1 MHLWPAWARWLV
13 LALGYALLLGGGWA
27 MAWGEGPLRVLGLLA
42 FAASMPLLI
51 HAGRAAMRERSRQ
64 VDRRY
69 AREFMPA
76 MVAYMLLMIYVWPLQ
91 KGMAPGWPK
100 LGIAILPALS
110 VLWVI
115 VASIRYVLGS
125 DELERRQQLEALAI
139 GAAIVSVAA
148 MTMGFLASAGIFQ
161 VDGALVLLLVYPAL
175 CLTYGIT
182 KCWLV
187 WRQRGE

>member
-1 MHLWPAWARWLV
+1 
-13 LALGYALLLGGGWA
+13 
-27 MAWGEGPLRVLGLLA
+27 
-42 FAASMPLLI
+42 
-51 HAGRAAMRERSRQ
+51 
-64 VDRRY
+64 
-69 AREFMPA
+69 
-76 MVAYMLLMIYVWPLQ
+76 
-91 KGMAPGWPK
+91 MAPGWPK
-100 LGIAILPALS
+100 LGIAILPALP